1 MSKKILTYLLIIAL
15 LTISGLPAFADNIYS
30 MDFSLNKTNFNIDE
44 YIIGT
49 GTVYKN
55 GIPVPNVIVTMVVQN
70 EDGKSVY
77 DVEQYT
83 TDSQGRFNVRFRMV
97 KSVEN
102 GTYYIK
108 LKSNGVEK
116 TFSFIITKE
125 SIPIKLE
132 SITITGSKNQIEVN
146 KRLQLVLKGKM
157 SDGSDATS
165 EDLKGAQWSSSNTSV
180 AVVDNNGLVT
190 GKGIGE
196 ALITAKIGGLEANY
210 NVKVTRTSSPPDY
223 EPSPSSPS
231 KPKEEK
237 EKSPIELGLIVVEGD
252 IKEYLTAEV
261 VDKEETVEIFG
272 YLVSDE
278 YYPISDIFDIT
289 SSKKLDKPLKLIIKY
304 DTSKVTDPQKL
315 GVYYFNENTKVWEYI
330 GGKVIR
336 EGEIEVVLDHLSK
349 YAVIEYEKTF
359 DDISSVPWAQRQIEV
374 LAARHVIN
382 GITDKNYAPNNNI
395 TRAQFAKLI
404 VEALNLK
411 LGSQTVNFSD
421 VKDGAWYADS
431 VRIAASLGIVAGYDG
446 KFDPDG
452 LITREQMAAMIV
464 RALKQVEPNGN
475 YVAGPLSFA
484 DQDQISEW
492 AKEAVAIS
500 VNKELVK
507 GLGNG
512 LFGPKERATRAQAAV
527 IIYRMLES
535 LDRL

>member
-1 MSKKILTYLLIIAL
+1 LSKKILSYLLIIAL
-15 LTISGLPAFADNIYS
+15 ITISGLPTFADSVYS
-30 MDFSLNKTNFNIDE
+30 IDFSLDKTDYTIDE
-44 YIIGT
+44 YITGT
-49 GTVYKN
+49 GTVYNN
-55 GIPVPNVIVTMVVQN
+55 GVPATNTPVTMVVQS

-83 TDSQGRFNVRFRMV
+83 TDIQGKFNVRFRMM
-97 KSVEN
+97 KSIEN

-116 TFSFIITKE
+116 TASFKMTKE
-125 SIPIKLE
+125 TTTVYLE
-132 SITITGSKNQIEVN
+132 SITITGSNNQIKVN
-146 KRLQLVLKGKM
+146 EKLQLTLKGKM
-157 SDGSDATS
+157 SDGSEATS

-190 GKGIGE
+190 GKGRGE
-196 ALITAKIGGLEANY
+196 ALITAKVGLLEASFKI
-210 NVKVTRTSSPPDY
+210 KVTETPTPPDY
-223 EPSPSSPS
+223 EPTPSSPS
-231 KPKEEK
+231 KPKEERK
-237 EKSPIELGLIVVEGD
+237 KSPLDLGLIVIEGD
-252 IKEYLTAEV
+252 IKAYITSEMLDEEEVIVLFSYL
-261 VDKEETVEIFG
+261 DP
-272 YLVSDE
+272 E
-278 YYPISDIFDIT
+278 YYPASDIFDIT
-289 SSKKLDKPLKLIIKY
+289 SSKKVDKPFKLIIKY
-304 DTSKVTDPQKL
+304 DKNKVTDPQKL

-349 YAVIEYEKTF
+349 YAVIEYKKTF
-359 DDISSVPWAQRQIEV
+359 DDITSVPWAQRQIEV

-411 LGSQTVNFSD
+411 LGSQIVNFSD